1 MNIYFICPQDF
12 EPSNF
17 HIILELL
24 KVKVVLNLIPSNAG
38 INPEAYV
45 DEEMFE
51 DICYEDLSYTPVKPK
66 YRYVSKLAHEIC
78 NYILPNGY
86 VDILG
91 YIDEESDMP
100 FKQSNAKDFI
110 ANIMDLDDPNILILF
125 NAPITDIV
133 KNIYKEWFR
142 VYQSRELEDR
152 IPILYL
158 SSWATNPERNIVR
171 ILRKLTKEERQEMA
185 VTFDNRTHT
194 YRDIKPT
201 EKYGFMFCDL
211 DIEDIKGKYCYGVH
225 GDPFCYLYK
234 QYVHSLDDDE
244 FKIKIEMARQLFTKE
259 AQHKMNEKLE
269 ELAEER
275 IEMEYQ
281 EWLHADEIDDTDYER
296 ETYYALGGEDYDR
309 FREEGGSIDAMMDGL
324 GF

>member
-1 MNIYFICPQDF
+1 MNIYFICPKDF

-51 DICYEDLSYTPVKPK
+51 DICYEDLSYIPSKPK
-66 YRYVSKLAHEIC
+66 YRYISKLAREIC

-86 VDILG
+86 MDILG
-91 YIDEESDMP
+91 YIDEESDIP
-100 FKQSNAKDFI
+100 YKQSNAKDFI
-110 ANIMDLDDPNILILF
+110 ANLIDLDDPNILVLF
-125 NAPITDIV
+125 NTPITDVV

-142 VYQSRELEDR
+142 FYKSRELEDR
-152 IPILYL
+152 IPILCI
-158 SSWATNPERNIVR
+158 SSWTTNPERNIVR
-171 ILRKLTKEERQEMA
+171 VLRKLTKEERQELTLA
-185 VTFDNRTHT
+185 FDNRTHT

-201 EKYGFMFCDL
+201 EKYGFKFCDL
-211 DIEDIKGKYCYGVH
+211 DIEDIKGKYCYGAH

-234 QYVHSLDDDE
+234 QYVHSFDDDD
-244 FKIKIEMARQLFTKE
+244 FKIKLEMSRQLFTKE

-269 ELAEER
+269 EMAEER
-275 IEMEYQ
+275 REMEYQ
-281 EWLHADEIDDTDYER
+281 EWLHADEIEDRDYER
-296 ETYYALGGEDYDR
+296 ETYEALGGDDYD
-309 FREEGGSIDAMMDGL
+309 
-324 GF
+324 

>member
-1 MNIYFICPQDF
+1 MNVYFICPKDF

-24 KVKVVLNLIPSNAG
+24 KVKIVLNLIPSNAG
-38 INPEAYV
+38 INS
-45 DEEMFE
+45 EEYIGE
-51 DICYEDLSYTPVKPK
+51 ELSESINYEDLSYIPVKPK
-66 YRYVSKLAHEIC
+66 YRYVSELTHEIC

-86 VDILG
+86 MDILG
-91 YIDEESDMP
+91 YIGEESDMP

-110 ANIMDLDDPNILILF
+110 ANIIDLDDPNILILF

-158 SSWATNPERNIVR
+158 SSWATNPERNIARV
-171 ILRKLTKEERQEMA
+171 LRKLTKEERQELA
-185 VTFDNRTHT
+185 LTFDKRTHT

-211 DIEDIKGKYCYGVH
+211 DIEDIKGKYYYGVR

-234 QYVHSLDDDE
+234 HYVHSLDDDD

-269 ELAEER
+269 ELAEEKR
-275 IEMEYQ
+275 EMEYQ
-281 EWLHADEIDDTDYER
+281 TWLHADEIDDRDYER
-296 ETYYALGGEDYDR
+296 ETYEALGGNDYD
-309 FREEGGSIDAMMDGL
+309 
-324 GF
+324 